1 MKNNETSTKTSIE
14 KGEIDMEEKQ
24 MIAADDRG
32 LTLQSFA
39 DIQRF
44 ANAAVQAGYWKD
56 LKSVAQAAMKV
67 QMGLELGMKPIQAF
81 TRIHVIEGKPSL
93 SAEAMGALVK
103 ASGKYRLIGK
113 QSDDEAAEV
122 AVYERN
128 GDKWDYL
135 GSGRFTMDNA
145 KSAGLGGRHNWKA
158 YGADMLWARAM
169 SRACRRHC
177 SDVTMGF
184 YALEDFNARETQKG
198 VEFIQEEKPEQM
210 NNKEPIIVEAPKLKK
225 KKVKKKVAKPVDPE
239 TGQDM
244 STGAEVIAVDPNDS
258 SAVYIADPKD
268 VRPSPDMFGRTP
280 DQIAQEEA
288 EHEKR
293 LEAELDAAPF

>member
-1 MKNNETSTKTSIE
+1 MT
-14 KGEIDMEEKQ
+14 DEKQ
-24 MIAADDRG
+24 AIVATDRG

-103 ASGKYRLIGK
+103 ASGKYRLVGK
-113 QSDDEAAEV
+113 QSDDDAAEV

-128 GDKWDYL
+128 GDGWDYL

-145 KSAGLGGRHNWKA
+145 KAAGLGGRHNWKA
-158 YGADMLWARAM
+158 YGSDMLWARAL

-177 SDVTMGF
+177 SDVVMGF
-184 YALEDFNARETQKG
+184 YALEDFNARETEKG
-198 VEFIQEEKPEQM
+198 IEFISEEQKPV
-210 NNKEPIIVEAPKLKK
+210 NTTEPKIIQAPLPPKKDK
-225 KKVKKKVAKPVDPE
+225 KKVVKVRANKKSDSAKNENGD
-239 TGQDM
+239 DL
-244 STGAEVIAVDPNDS
+244 
-258 SAVYIADPKD
+258 
-268 VRPSPDMFGRTP
+268 FGRSEE
-280 DQIAQEEA
+280 QIIAQMEA
-288 EHEKR
+288 EADKD
-293 LEAELDAAPF
+293 LEHELDAAPF

>member
-1 MKNNETSTKTSIE
+1 MNENEVLEKETSMTK
-14 KGEIDMEEKQ
+14 GDNDMEEKQ
-24 MIAADDRG
+24 MIAVNDRG

-103 ASGKYRLIGK
+103 ASGKYRLVGK

-177 SDVTMGF
+177 SDVVMGF
-184 YALEDFNARETQKG
+184 YALEDFNARETEKG
-198 VEFIQEEKPEQM
+198 LEFVGQESEKM
-210 NNKEPIIVEAPKLKK
+210 NNTAPIIVDAPPPKSKK
-225 KKVKKKVAKPVDPE
+225 KKVKRKKVEKV
-239 TGQDM
+239 
-244 STGAEVIAVDPNDS
+244 AVDPNDTNN
-258 SAVYIADPKD
+258 ID
-268 VRPSPDMFGRTP
+268 VVEVEEVEKGLFGRT
-280 DQIAQEEA
+280 DKEIIQQMEA
-288 EHEKR
+288 EAEKQ
-293 LEAELDAAPF
+293 LEYDLDANPF